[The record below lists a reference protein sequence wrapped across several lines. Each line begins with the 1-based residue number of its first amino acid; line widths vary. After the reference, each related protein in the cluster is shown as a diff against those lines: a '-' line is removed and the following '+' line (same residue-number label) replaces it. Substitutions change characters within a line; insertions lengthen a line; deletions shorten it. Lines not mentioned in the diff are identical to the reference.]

1 MNISVG
7 DKIFAK
13 ESTWIADKGKIGNVT
28 AVNGNLVSFTFE
40 GNSKVDCTMDFATFN
55 HYFAKVEEEKAEA
68 PRITEEYID
77 AIMAESEFRIW
88 TEFDKCTIA
97 SCQLPNGFVITESSA
112 CVSPENYNAEI
123 GEKICM
129 KKIKDKIWELE
140 AYLLQEALYVDAL
153 HEESLEE
160 CPYGCED
167 CEDCPC
173 DGSGCE

>member
-1 MNISVG
+1 MNINVG
-7 DKIFAK
+7 DKAFAK
-13 ESTWIADKGKIGNVT
+13 KSTWFVSEGSVIEVKVIDN
-28 AVNGNLVSFTFE
+28 NNVSFVFD
-40 GNSKVDCTMDFATFN
+40 GNPNVKCTVDIGTFN
-55 HYFAKVEEEKAEA
+55 EVFEKVTEKTEA

-123 GEKICM
+123 GEQICM

-140 AYLLQEALYVDAL
+140 AYLLQEALATGL
-153 HEESLEE
+153 M
-160 CPYGCED
+160 
-167 CEDCPC
+167 EDCPC

>member
-1 MNISVG
+1 MNINVG
-7 DKIFAK
+7 DKVVAKKTTWFAS
-13 ESTWIADKGKIGNVT
+13 EGRVADVTKVDENYVYFVFDGNP
-28 AVNGNLVSFTFE
+28 
-40 GNSKVDCTMDFATFN
+40 KVDCKMDFATFN
-55 HYFAKVEEEKAEA
+55 EMFEKIEKKAEA

-123 GEKICM
+123 GEKICL

-140 AYLLQEALYVDAL
+140 AYLLQEALYVDVL